1 MTIAS
6 LRSEF
11 LRVRADYVLGGC
23 LAVALVL
30 AGALALNLPR
40 TAAAVRA
47 ALPDYLAA
55 SVVQTAVVA
64 TFCGVLRYCLDHRTG
79 VVARSILVGHRAPT
93 LAAKAVMTALGGAL
107 IGVVG
112 GLGSLAALL
121 VAVPGVHLT
130 APAVATVL
138 GGVAVS
144 AVAAVWGLCFGVVVR
159 NYFLAPLIALGA
171 FLGSG
176 LVMDSWP
183 AVGKSLPMGTIMSI
197 VYPSRLELLPAP
209 LAVVTLL
216 TWILV
221 LGAVA
226 SGAMALRDS
235 I

>member
-6 LRSEF
+6 MRSEL
-11 LRVRADYVLGGC
+11 LRVRADYVLGGGI
-23 LAVALVL
+23 AVALVL
-30 AGALALNLPR
+30 AGALAVNLPHST
-40 TAAAVRA
+40 TAAQA

-64 TFCGVLRYCLDHRTG
+64 TFCGVLRYCLDHRAG

-93 LAAKAVMTALGGAL
+93 LAAKAVVTALGGAL

-121 VAVPGVHLT
+121 IAVPGVQLG

-159 NYFLAPLIALGA
+159 NYFLAPLVALGA

-183 AVGKSLPMGTIMSI
+183 AVGKSLPMGTVMSI
-197 VYPSRLELLPAP
+197 VYPARLDLLPAP
-209 LAVVTLL
+209 LAVVVLL
-216 TWILV
+216 TWLLV

-226 SGAMALRDS
+226 AGAMTVRDS